1 MFLSSG
7 QERHPLKSQL
17 KKKKLS
23 KKKNSNKKAIKAKT
37 GKFELKIKN

>member
-7 QERHPLKSQL
+7 QERHPLKSQF
-17 KKKKLS
+17 KKKLS
-23 KKKNSNKKAIKAKT
+23 KKKNSNQKAIKAKT